1 VSFHLLQAKCGSRI
15 RHQNYCPA
23 CDQVVDRSD
32 LVKAYEV
39 GKDRYIRV
47 TEDELQALE
56 GEASKAEQV
65 AIARFILRGKESLVL
80 IRPFQRG
87 LILHTMYFHDEILDV
102 GEIDR
107 GEAGKIKESELQL
120 ALRLIEELASEE
132 FDPKKYDDEYRRRA
146 LALVKEKAE
155 GKEGTTRASAGA
167 TREGDRSD
175 GRSQEELGE
184 ARRSGGGEERER
196 GT

>member
-1 VSFHLLQAKCGSRI
+1 MSFHLLHAKCGSRI

-23 CDQVVDRSD
+23 CDQVDRSD

-87 LILHTMYFHDEILDV
+87 LILHTMYFHDEIRDV

-132 FDPKKYDDEYRRRA
+132 FDQKKYDDEYRRRV